1 MNGEIMPKVSVI
13 MLTYNREGFVSRA
26 IESILIQTEPDFEF
40 IIVDNGS
47 NDRSGMIADS
57 YAEKDERIQVIHRK
71 RGNIGSGRNTGL
83 AAVRG
88 RYVTLLMMMT
98 GWNRIF

>member
-57 YAEKDERIQVIHRK
+57 YAEKDERIQE
-71 RGNIGSGRNTGL
+71 IGR
-83 AAVRG
+83 AHV
-88 RYVTLLMMMT
+88 
-98 GWNRIF
+98 

>member
-1 MNGEIMPKVSVI
+1 

-83 AAVRG
+83 AAVREDMSL
-88 RYVTLLMMMT
+88 LLMMMT
-98 GWNRIF
+98 GWNRIFRVFI